1 MFMSFEDKMEEE
13 ICVHSCDTNRF
24 IFMTMMEDPPCDNPQ
39 ILGIKKAY
47 RIVDDRAVSSY
58 AEQFRAFLW
67 CFRGLNRSR
76 RRFHIRVIMFFTVSK
91 TMTRRTLQKARSQRK
106 KRVCG
111 ISNMFRCS
119 RHWLHLANP
128 RRGAV
133 LGVRLE

>member
-1 MFMSFEDKMEEE
+1 MVLPWTESLKKKISYSGHHVFYCFEDDDQENLAE
-13 ICVHSCDTNRF
+13 S
-24 IFMTMMEDPPCDNPQ
+24 
-39 ILGIKKAY
+39 KKP
-47 RIVDDRAVSSY
+47 
-58 AEQFRAFLW
+58 
-67 CFRGLNRSR
+67 
-76 RRFHIRVIMFFTVSK
+76 K
-91 TMTRRTLQKARSQRK
+91 K